1 MRVILFLIRKEFLQ
15 IFRNKSILPLILVMP
30 VIQLFILSYAADF
43 EIRNVRVF
51 WMDDDQS
58 TSSRMLLQKIQ
69 ASDYFQL
76 VDQSFSP
83 KAADLALVQR
93 KTDLVF
99 HIPQE
104 FEHNLFREGHAD
116 IQLTADAIDGTKA
129 GLGTYYANLLI
140 QDFSRDWLAKYGSN
154 IHIQAASMPSIVPTY
169 SFWYNQH
176 LNYKTFMVPGI
187 LVMLV
192 TMIGAFISAMNIVR
206 EKELGTIEQLNV
218 TPIRKYQFIAGKL
231 IPLWILGLFIFTVGL
246 VVAKL
251 AFHVPII
258 GSLFLIYGFTAIYLV
273 MILGLGMLI
282 STFTNTQQ
290 QAMFISWF
298 FLVIFILMSGLFT
311 PIENMPPWAQNLTLI
326 NPIRYFIE
334 VIRLVM
340 LKGAVF
346 QDVSLQFVVI
356 GLYAIIINGLA
367 IWNYRKTV

>member
-1 MRVILFLIRKEFLQ
+1 
-15 IFRNKSILPLILVMP
+15 
-30 VIQLFILSYAADF
+30 
-43 EIRNVRVF
+43 
-51 WMDDDQS
+51 
-58 TSSRMLLQKIQ
+58 
-69 ASDYFQL
+69 
-76 VDQSFSP
+76 
-83 KAADLALVQR
+83 
-93 KTDLVF
+93 
-99 HIPQE
+99 
-104 FEHNLFREGHAD
+104 
-116 IQLTADAIDGTKA
+116 
-129 GLGTYYANLLI
+129 
-140 QDFSRDWLAKYGSN
+140 
-154 IHIQAASMPSIVPTY
+154 MPSIVPTY

-311 PIENMPPWAQNLTLI
+311 PIENMPSWAQNLTLI
-326 NPIRYFIE
+326 NPIRYFTE

-346 QDVSLQFVVI
+346 QDVGLQFVVI